1 MRIHKANESESIL
14 YTYAK
19 RQSRQKTDNTER
31 KMKKAR
37 GMPFTQAAHGIFI

>member
-1 MRIHKANESESIL
+1 MRIHKANESEII

-19 RQSRQKTDNTER
+19 RQSRQKTDDTER

>member
-1 MRIHKANESESIL
+1 MRIHKANESESI

-19 RQSRQKTDNTER
+19 RQSRQKTDDTER